1 MNRPITSNEIES
13 VLKIII
19 KLPTNESSGHDI
31 SRDELYWIFKVS
43 ITFSQDILKYWK
55 SNIAKHILW
64 GQNYADT

>member
-1 MNRPITSNEIES
+1 MITS
-13 VLKIII
+13 
-19 KLPTNESSGHDI
+19 TNESSGHDI

-64 GQNYADT
+64 SQNYADT